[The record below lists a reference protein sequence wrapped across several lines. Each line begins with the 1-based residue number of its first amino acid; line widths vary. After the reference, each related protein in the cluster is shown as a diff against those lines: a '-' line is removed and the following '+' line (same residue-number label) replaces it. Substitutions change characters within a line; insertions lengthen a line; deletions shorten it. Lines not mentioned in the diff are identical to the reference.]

1 MVVTVPRYWHFLI
14 TFQEQNMKYTT
25 YMSAMVMALVLSTT
39 AIAGPFYVAGQVG
52 WNSPTGDDGAL
63 DDTAVFSGAV
73 GYKFN
78 NLRLEGELAYRDND
92 YAETILGFDLEGSTE
107 ITTFLANAYYDFEN
121 SSAFTP
127 YLGFGVGA
135 AHGSVEASA
144 PGAAVDESDT
154 VFAYQLAGGVA
165 YDLSDKFA
173 LTLDYHYLDTAEF
186 EDIEADYSAHEV
198 RAGVRYSF

>member
-1 MVVTVPRYWHFLI
+1 
-14 TFQEQNMKYTT
+14 
-25 YMSAMVMALVLSTT
+25 
-39 AIAGPFYVAGQVG
+39 
-52 WNSPTGDDGAL
+52 
-63 DDTAVFSGAV
+63 
-73 GYKFN
+73 
-78 NLRLEGELAYRDND
+78 
-92 YAETILGFDLEGSTE
+92 
-107 ITTFLANAYYDFEN
+107 
-121 SSAFTP
+121 
-127 YLGFGVGA
+127 
-135 AHGSVEASA
+135 VEASA